1 MNLQFADSGHFSL
14 SRALCVCHGLQ
25 LSSGDLLCLRSN
37 STPHIFHCSVNQVD
51 NSNQEIDVI
60 RFNLVDLPDGF
71 PLKGLENESFFN
83 IEVMARGQS
92 FRRMTGKL

>member
-1 MNLQFADSGHFSL
+1 MNLQFADSGQFDL
-14 SRALCVCHGLQ
+14 SRALCVCHGVQ

-37 STPHIFHCSVNQVD
+37 STPDIFHCIVNQVD
-51 NSNQEIDVI
+51 NSSQEMDVI
-60 RFNLVDLPDGF
+60 RFNLVDLPYGF

-92 FRRMTGKL
+92 FRRMIGTL

>member
-1 MNLQFADSGHFSL
+1 MQFADSGHFSL
-14 SRALCVCHGLQ
+14 PRALCVCHGMQ

-92 FRRMTGKL
+92 FRRMTGTL